1 MAVRLIAL
9 DLDGTALRE
18 HREMT
23 ERTRETILT
32 ALDAGI
38 LVVPSTGRSYRD
50 IPKEVRAIP
59 GIPYF
64 LTSNGARVLEGT
76 GRRRTSGNPDP
87 EAVSG
92 EEAMPSSV
100 YTDLIPWERAEQAL
114 RILEE
119 YDVQPSVHM
128 GGLSVNLKTA
138 DPRVIAKYGNTDY
151 FTRNSADNL
160 AEHVREE
167 RLGVEKIFAILFQD
181 EAKEEILR
189 RVEAVYPFA
198 VSASGDDNI
207 ELNSRTADKG
217 RALGELARFLGISRE
232 DTAVIGDSINYR
244 TMFQFGGH
252 RIAMGNADDSI
263 KAAAQHV
270 APTCDED
277 GAAYAMEQLI
287 KGEW

>member
-23 ERTRETILT
+23 ERTREAILA

-50 IPKEVRAIP
+50 IPGEVRNIP

-64 LTSNGARVLEGT
+64 LTSNGARVLEG
-76 GRRRTSGNPDP
+76 DP
-87 EAVSG
+87 EASA
-92 EEAMPSSV
+92 ETLPSSV

-128 GGLSVNLKTA
+128 CGLSVNLKTA
-138 DPRVIAKYGNTDY
+138 DPRVIARYGNTDY

-160 AEHVREE
+160 AEHVREK
-167 RLGVEKIFAILFQD
+167 RIGVEKIFAILFRD
-181 EAKEEILR
+181 EAKEEILQR
-189 RVEAVYPFA
+189 MEAIYPFA
-198 VSASGDDNI
+198 VSASGADNL
-207 ELNSRTADKG
+207 ELNSQTADKG

-232 DTAVIGDSINYR
+232 DTAVIGDSINDQ

-252 RIAMGNADDSI
+252 RIAMGNADVSI
-263 KAAAQHV
+263 KKMAQHT
-270 APTCDED
+270 APSCEEE
-277 GAAYAMEQLI
+277 GAAYAMERLI
-287 KGEW
+287 RGEW